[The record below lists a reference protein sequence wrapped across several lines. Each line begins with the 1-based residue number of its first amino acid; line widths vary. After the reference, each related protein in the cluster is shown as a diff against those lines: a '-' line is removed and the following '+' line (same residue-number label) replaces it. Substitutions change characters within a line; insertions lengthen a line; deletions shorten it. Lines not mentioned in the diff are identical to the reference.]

1 MDKKQLPEEL
11 PLAGYNDRD
20 KNKIKFIDY
29 LSDEQLQEINKIL
42 NWNCFVIDSKGR
54 RFGDR
59 ASEKKRNIPQPI
71 PDPRIVLMNEKFNLS
86 DKSILEIGCF
96 EGIHTIA
103 LSMYA
108 KKVIAFDSRIENI
121 IKTIVRCALFDYHPT
136 VFQYDIEKESADPDW
151 LKADLMHHV
160 GVLYHLAN
168 PVEHLL
174 KIGQYIHKGMMLDTH
189 YALDELATETY
200 EVNGKK
206 YNYKIHR
213 EKGYTDVFSGMSN
226 HAKWLTLND
235 ITILLEESGFSD
247 IEIVEKREERNGPRI
262 LMFAQKKHESRTITL
277 G

>member
-1 MDKKQLPEEL
+1 MDREQLEEDL
-11 PLAGYNDRD
+11 PLTGYDDRD

-29 LSDEQLQEINKIL
+29 LNDEQLQEINNIL
-42 NWNCFVIDSKGR
+42 DWNCFVIDAKGR

-59 ASEKKRNIPQPI
+59 ASSKKRNIPQPI
-71 PDPRIVLMNEKFNLS
+71 PDPRIALMNEKFDLS
-86 DKSILEIGCF
+86 NKSVLEIGCF

-108 KKVIAFDSRIENI
+108 QKVIAFDSRIENI
-121 IKTIVRCALFDYHPT
+121 IKTIVRCALFNYHPT
-136 VFQYDIEKESADPDW
+136 VFQHDIEKEPIDPDW

-174 KIGQYIHKGMMLDTH
+174 KIGQYIKQGIMLDTH

-200 EVNGKK
+200 EVNDKK

-213 EKGYTDVFSGMSN
+213 EKGYTDVFSGMYDR
-226 HAKWLTLND
+226 AKWLTLSD
-235 ITILLEESGFSD
+235 IIALLEESGFND
-247 IEIVEKREERNGPRI
+247 VEIVEKREERNGPRV
-262 LMFAQKKHESRTITL
+262 LMFAEKTT
-277 G
+277 